1 MSTNTFS
8 KEAEKRLIDFFN
20 HAIAP
25 EDMAKV
31 IRQVNYTLA
40 LSVMKEQETPPNGI
54 ESNFYWLNE
63 LAEILNP
70 YLEAE

>member
-8 KEAEKRLIDFFN
+8 KEAEARLIDFF
-20 HAIAP
+20 HHTIAP
-25 EDMAKV
+25 KDMAKV

-40 LSVMKEQETPPNGI
+40 LGVMREKETRQNGI
-54 ESNFYWLNE
+54 ENNFYWLNE

>member
-8 KEAEKRLIDFFN
+8 RETETRLIDFFN
-20 HAIAP
+20 HTIAP

-40 LSVMKEQETPPNGI
+40 LGVMKEREALQNGI
-54 ESNFYWLNE
+54 ENNFYWLNK

-70 YLEAE
+70 YLEVE